1 LASPTANLRD
11 IVVSFLLAGRDTVSS
26 ALFMLLSKN
35 PDVAAA
41 IRAEAG
47 HDSTPV
53 TYEHLHY
60 THAVLYENM
69 RLFPPVQFDSK
80 FCTAADVLPDG
91 TYVSGGA
98 RVMYHP
104 YAMGRTPRLWGADH
118 EVLAAPAGSGSPSSG
133 GEGRRPQA
141 ARTQRRRPAP
151 RAYPL
156 RRSVAQRG
164 RRRRQIERR
173 EKEERWA

>member
-1 LASPTANLRD
+1 MKRLLNIGFERELKKAIKLVDELAVA
-11 IVVSFLLAGRDTVSS
+11 IFLLAGRDTVSS

-118 EVLAAPAGSGSPSSG
+118 EA
-133 GEGRRPQA
+133 QA
-141 ARTQRRRPAP
+141 DEDDVPTQTK
-151 RAYPL
+151 
-156 RRSVAQRG
+156 G
-164 RRRRQIERR
+164 T
-173 EKEERWA
+173 